1 MILVGYPLML
11 DNSDSDISN
20 KVLYFIK
27 RLHVY
32 IQKEEDLNHDINIKL
47 IDERFSTSIAQ
58 CKIRKHPKQEKMKK
72 YLDSFAAQ
80 IILEDYFRKCQ
91 NIKK

>member
-1 MILVGYPLML
+1 ML

-27 RLHVY
+27 KLESH
-32 IQKEEDLNHDINIKL
+32 IQKSKNLKQEIEIEL

-58 CKIRKHPKQEKMKK
+58 CKIRKHPKQEKMKQ

-80 IILEDYFRKCQ
+80 IILEDYFRKHK